1 MEIKCNKCN
10 KVPKIEIFDKIQSIR
25 FICDDSFSH
34 FGMLSIN
41 NFYKNLVV
49 NNYEANIKEFISNYK
64 KNTNNI
70 NHNTSLYYFIKFQ
83 EEFESLLN
91 ELKAQY
97 QDLIEQLNKI
107 LFIKNEFFN
116 KNENTNYSQF
126 NEDNNIYLNKEIIEM
141 LRELVSFVKER
152 KIIKE
157 KYPKIIKNEE
167 MTNEIKKILSQNLGK
182 EDSKK
187 YITDFEFY
195 NYTFNKSS
203 INIKN
208 IKEFHHI
215 DYLDFTIGK
224 KLMLLNDKL
233 NPAKILYFY
242 SLINANYMNFYDSN
256 LQNLFTINVP
266 ERIYNIYQI
275 KEGPII
281 LTGPKINIINVDI
294 ANKKYKISQIIDFN
308 CIENDIHILEI
319 YYDNRVSILMCFGED
334 IIFYLMKDN
343 LKSNEFIK
351 INIDSAPIKARKL
364 FSFHNNNII
373 NTTFDQVDLYIIKH
387 FYDENNN
394 FQMKIENNGSIMI
407 NEILN
412 SGIYFIDED
421 KFVVSGRH
429 KLFLISLS
437 EKEIISI
444 YEERFE
450 IINIFSG
457 FNGELYLFL
466 NFNYT
471 FDYNSKYVLKQINF
485 DDHGIFE
492 IGYNFMGKI
501 NRLEINLIDLGND
514 IYYI

>member
-203 INIKN
+203 IN
-208 IKEFHHI
+208 
-215 DYLDFTIGK
+215 Y
-224 KLMLLNDKL
+224 
-233 NPAKILYFY
+233 LYF
-242 SLINANYMNFYDSN
+242 
-256 LQNLFTINVP
+256 
-266 ERIYNIYQI
+266 
-275 KEGPII
+275 
-281 LTGPKINIINVDI
+281 
-294 ANKKYKISQIIDFN
+294 
-308 CIENDIHILEI
+308 
-319 YYDNRVSILMCFGED
+319 
-334 IIFYLMKDN
+334 
-343 LKSNEFIK
+343 
-351 INIDSAPIKARKL
+351 
-364 FSFHNNNII
+364 
-373 NTTFDQVDLYIIKH
+373 
-387 FYDENNN
+387 
-394 FQMKIENNGSIMI
+394 
-407 NEILN
+407 
-412 SGIYFIDED
+412 
-421 KFVVSGRH
+421 KF
-429 KLFLISLS
+429 
-437 EKEIISI
+437 
-444 YEERFE
+444 
-450 IINIFSG
+450 
-457 FNGELYLFL
+457 
-466 NFNYT
+466 
-471 FDYNSKYVLKQINF
+471 
-485 DDHGIFE
+485 
-492 IGYNFMGKI
+492 
-501 NRLEINLIDLGND
+501 
-514 IYYI
+514 

>member
-1 MEIKCNKCN
+1 
-10 KVPKIEIFDKIQSIR
+10 
-25 FICDDSFSH
+25 
-34 FGMLSIN
+34 
-41 NFYKNLVV
+41 
-49 NNYEANIKEFISNYK
+49 
-64 KNTNNI
+64 
-70 NHNTSLYYFIKFQ
+70 
-83 EEFESLLN
+83 
-91 ELKAQY
+91 
-97 QDLIEQLNKI
+97 
-107 LFIKNEFFN
+107 
-116 KNENTNYSQF
+116 
-126 NEDNNIYLNKEIIEM
+126 
-141 LRELVSFVKER
+141 
-152 KIIKE
+152 
-157 KYPKIIKNEE
+157 
-167 MTNEIKKILSQNLGK
+167 
-182 EDSKK
+182 
-187 YITDFEFY
+187 
-195 NYTFNKSS
+195 
-203 INIKN
+203 
-208 IKEFHHI
+208 
-215 DYLDFTIGK
+215 
-224 KLMLLNDKL
+224 MLLNDKL

-412 SGIYFIDED
+412 SGIYFISED

-471 FDYNSKYVLKQINF
+471 FDYNSKYVL
-485 DDHGIFE
+485 
-492 IGYNFMGKI
+492 
-501 NRLEINLIDLGND
+501 NRL
-514 IYYI
+514 